1 MLKAHNSKTAQII
14 KGFNTYCAMREKSK
28 IEGIPFE
35 QLLAEN
41 ETDEVPKKKKKKILK
56 YKAITDPGIEIK
68 VKGVD
73 GEVVNF

>member
-1 MLKAHNSKTAQII
+1 
-14 KGFNTYCAMREKSK
+14 MREKSK
-28 IEGIPFE
+28 NEGIPFE

-41 ETDEVPKKKKKKILK
+41 ETEEVPKKKKKKILK
-56 YKAITDPGIEIK
+56 YKAIADPGIEIK